1 MLAVRLETELK
12 HDVEVF
18 KDKLL
23 NNSTL
28 DDSVLSLVCWSLSNN
43 SRARKYD
50 NVNWH
55 EEAHME
61 IHFFY
66 LGSVDTRLP
75 TPPVFRTDHTYNT
88 YLVQI
93 QTERHGWQ

>member
-28 DDSVLSLVCWSLSNN
+28 DDSVVSLVCWSLSNN

-61 IHFFY
+61 THFFLSGFCRY
-66 LGSVDTRLP
+66 QTSLP
-75 TPPVFRTDHTYNT
+75 SGFQNRPHLQHLSGTNSN
-88 YLVQI
+88 
-93 QTERHGWQ
+93 